1 MKFRLRKPLAILS
14 CAAAGVITLSA
25 CNFGSTLLGKPQ
37 KVVPASHGELIA
49 DEFVAF
55 TQKEETFAAKLAA
68 CTYENYDGGEN
79 FTVSPISVYTA
90 LSLAAEC
97 AAGDTRDEILSAL
110 SVTHTELKKNISTLY
125 RSLANDVR
133 DGLTILD
140 MTNSK
145 WVDESTQVNKS
156 CIDAL
161 SNDYYCYSYLANFK
175 KDNAAANGAVRRFVK
190 TGRAD

>member
-14 CAAAGVITLSA
+14 CAAASVITLSA

-68 CTYENYDGGEN
+68 CTYENYDGGGN

-90 LSLAAEC
+90 LSLAVDKKGIEG
-97 AAGDTRDEILSAL
+97 AAGTIMPGGNGAPQPTEKYDFVIDRAFGFIITDSRDI
-110 SVTHTELKKNISTLY
+110 TLF
-125 RSLANDVR
+125 SGV
-133 DGLTILD
+133 
-140 MTNSK
+140 
-145 WVDESTQVNKS
+145 VNK
-156 CIDAL
+156 I
-161 SNDYYCYSYLANFK
+161 
-175 KDNAAANGAVRRFVK
+175 
-190 TGRAD
+190 